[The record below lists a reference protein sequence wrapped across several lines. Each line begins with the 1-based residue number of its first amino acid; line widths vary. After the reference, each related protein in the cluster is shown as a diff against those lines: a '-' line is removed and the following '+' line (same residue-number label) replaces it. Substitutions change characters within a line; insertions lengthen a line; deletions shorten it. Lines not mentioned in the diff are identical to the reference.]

1 MESRDLFVAYCW
13 RIANSYFGGKQKGRN
28 VPTDNKAFIKWPPFL
43 RLLLW
48 YILQKGDRISN
59 PHKHSPIDVWN
70 TPVTRHHRA
79 LDLFHGNRR
88 CFASLRRFE
97 EMQLYYPSGDREPL
111 VSPIQC
117 PTSSS
122 SLPEMHI
129 LLRTRT
135 KGCTDPYYCF
145 HTQELVSTLVFVF
158 TRGHES
164 SITFTFIAI
173 PSMATA

>member
-1 MESRDLFVAYCW
+1 MESRDLYAAYCW

-43 RLLLW
+43 RLLLR

-59 PHKHSPIDVWN
+59 PHKHSPIDIRN
-70 TPVTRHHRA
+70 TPVIRHHRA

-117 PTSSS
+117 PTSVTGRLHFQRCTFYLGHGQRDVLTLIIIPTHKNWFQHSS
-122 SLPEMHI
+122 SA
-129 LLRTRT
+129 
-135 KGCTDPYYCF
+135 
-145 HTQELVSTLVFVF
+145 S
-158 TRGHES
+158 RGD
-164 SITFTFIAI
+164 
-173 PSMATA
+173 MNLQ